1 LVFSMVEK
9 FEDYI
14 CKYIQDQAV
23 VYKKYLLAALDNQD
37 QYLNYLD
44 MSLGSPV
51 PSIDVR
57 NCEMLTDAKLFRV
70 EIKLTRDGRNR
81 YELFY
86 LTDLGKEMAQQ
97 IRKESLVDEMTE
109 SPPVAPSE
117 SE

>member
-1 LVFSMVEK
+1 MVQK

-14 CKYIQDQAV
+14 CKYIQDQTSV
-23 VYKKYLLAALDNQD
+23 FKKYLLAALDNQD
-37 QYLNYLD
+37 QYLSYLD

-51 PSIDVR
+51 PSVDVR

-86 LTDLGKEMAQQ
+86 LTDLGKEMAQS
-97 IRKESLVDEMTE
+97 IRKESFVDEISE
-109 SPPVAPSE
+109 SPPVAIPE
-117 SE
+117 NE